1 MNKQRS
7 WSDILRSRMMQLI
20 FFARLNFE
28 TENVF
33 ESEFIRVDPV
43 NFLSVSKKK
52 KKTELI
58 DYGFERYKRKCL

>member
-1 MNKQRS
+1 
-7 WSDILRSRMMQLI
+7 MMQLI

-28 TENVF
+28 MENVF
-33 ESEFIRVDPV
+33 ESEFIRVDLV